1 MEAGIPREARLG
13 GLIHEPPVD
22 AGRPTAALVWKSIT
36 EPCLLQASD
45 IRLEDAVWAAAE
57 GQASV
62 EQLALLEA
70 DRRASVAVID
80 RLMDDTEEQLA
91 SVERLAGP
99 ERSQVV
105 ADFTGLLDG
114 LSRVADRLNG
124 VDRSARADGD
134 QVEEVAEP

>member
-1 MEAGIPREARLG
+1 MEAGIPRAARLG
-13 GLIHEPPVD
+13 GLIHETPVD

-45 IRLEDAVWAAAE
+45 TGLEDAVWAAAE
-57 GQASV
+57 GHASA

-70 DRRASVAVID
+70 DRRAAAAIAD

-91 SVERLAGP
+91 AVEQLAGP

-105 ADFTGLLDG
+105 ADFTGLLAG
-114 LSRVADRLNG
+114 LSR
-124 VDRSARADGD
+124 
-134 QVEEVAEP
+134 